1 MITPPYL
8 KKGDTIGIVCPSG
21 YLPAK
26 KTTNCIQML
35 TSWGF
40 QVKIGKT
47 VGHQHHYF
55 SGTDE
60 ERLADLQQMRD
71 DKSIQAILCGRGG
84 YGLSRLID
92 RLSFR
97 QLKKYPKWII
107 GFSDITVLHAHLYQ
121 QVKMASLHAPM
132 AAAFSKPDL
141 SSVFTLKKA
150 LLGKKQIYTCVP
162 HPFNR
167 AGKFTGPLIG
177 GNLSLVAHLIG
188 SPSALHTKGAILFLE
203 DIGEYVYNIDRM
215 LIQLKRSGVFDKLG
229 GLIIGGFTDCKDTE
243 IPFGLTVTEV
253 IRNQVQEYS
262 FPVCF
267 DFPVSHDTANVALK
281 HGLPYELSV
290 STRKVSLKE
299 A

>member
-21 YLPAK
+21 FLPAK
-26 KTTNCIQML
+26 KTTICIQML

-40 QVKIGKT
+40 RVKIGKT

-60 ERLADLQQMRD
+60 ERLADLQQMLD
-71 DKSIQAILCGRGG
+71 DNSIQAILCGRGG

-92 RLSFR
+92 QLNFR

-121 QVKMASLHAPM
+121 QVKMGSLHAPM
-132 AAAFSKPDL
+132 AAAFSKQDL
-141 SSVFTLKKA
+141 TSVYTLKKA
-150 LLGKKQIYTCVP
+150 LLGKKQIYTCAP
-162 HPFNR
+162 HSFNR
-167 AGKFTGPLIG
+167 VGKVSGPLIG

-188 SPSALHTKGAILFLE
+188 SPSALHTKDAILFLE
-203 DIGEYVYNIDRM
+203 DIGEYIYNIDRM

-243 IPFGLTVTEV
+243 IPFGLTVAEV

-281 HGLPYELSV
+281 HGIPYELTISK
-290 STRKVSLKE
+290 RKVSLRE

>member
-40 QVKIGKT
+40 RVKIGKT

-60 ERLADLQQMRD
+60 ERLADLQQMLD
-71 DKSIQAILCGRGG
+71 DKNIQAILCGRGG

-132 AAAFSKPDL
+132 AAAFSKSDL

-150 LLGKKQIYTCVP
+150 LLGKKQIYTCAP
-162 HPFNR
+162 HSFNR
-167 AGKFTGPLIG
+167 VGKVSGPLIG

-203 DIGEYVYNIDRM
+203 DIGEYIYNIDRM

-229 GLIIGGFTDCKDTE
+229 GLIIGGFTDSKDTE
-243 IPFGLTVTEV
+243 IPFGESVTEV
-253 IRNQVQEYS
+253 IRNQIQEYS

-267 DFPVSHDTANVALK
+267 DFPVSHDIANVALK
-281 HGLPYELSV
+281 HGLPYALSI

>member
-1 MITPPYL
+1 MI
-8 KKGDTIGIVCPSG
+8 
-21 YLPAK
+21 
-26 KTTNCIQML
+26 NR
-35 TSWGF
+35 
-40 QVKIGKT
+40 
-47 VGHQHHYF
+47 
-55 SGTDE
+55 TDI
-60 ERLADLQQMRD
+60 
-71 DKSIQAILCGRGG
+71 KAILCARGG
-84 YGLSRLID
+84 YGAVRIID
-92 RLSFR
+92 QLDFTP
-97 QLKKYPKWII
+97 LKKYPKWII

-121 QVKMASLHAPM
+121 QVKLASLHAPM
-132 AAAFSKPDL
+132 SAAFSKQDL

-167 AGKFTGPLIG
+167 VGNVTGPLIG
-177 GNLSLVAHLIG
+177 GNLSLIAHLIG
-188 SPSALHTKGAILFLE
+188 SPSALQTKGAILFLE
-203 DIGEYVYNIDRM
+203 DIGEYIYNIDRM

-229 GLIIGGFTDCKDTE
+229 GLIVGGFTDSKDTE
-243 IPFGLTVTEV
+243 IPFGESVTEV

-290 STRKVSLKE
+290 SNRKVSLKE